1 MEREQEIKEN
11 LQIVEDEI
19 TRAAEGAGR
28 RRSDITLIVVTKNF
42 PTSDIEILYRLGLR
56 DFGEN
61 REQEA
66 REKVELL
73 GETCPEI
80 RWHFQGQLQRNKL
93 ASIGRWAH
101 MVHSLDDPKYL
112 KGLSDAA
119 VKAERRVKWLIQL
132 SLDPDYPQTGGEGA
146 GGAGRAGR
154 GGTDLPG
161 AKEIISTFER
171 AREQLIGLE
180 LVGVMGVAPLGI
192 APSLAFAQLNKA
204 FIELSTIYPP
214 LTILSA
220 GMSGDFEAAIHAGA
234 THVRIGSSIL
244 GSRA

>member
-1 MEREQEIKEN
+1 MDREREIKEN
-11 LQIVEDEI
+11 LQRVEDEI

-42 PTSDIEILYRLGLR
+42 PTSDIEILYRLGMR

-101 MVHSLDDPKYL
+101 MVHSIDDPKYL

-119 VKAERRVKWLIQL
+119 VNAERRVKWLIQL

-146 GGAGRAGR
+146 GR

-171 AREQLIGLE
+171 AREQLTGLE
-180 LVGVMGVAPLGI
+180 LVGVMSVAPLGI
-192 APSLAFAQLNKA
+192 APSLAFAHLNKA

-244 GSRA
+244 GSRT